1 MKRILRRLLLVLVS
15 FGLIAILWALVQKT
29 QSIDTTAIQ
38 QVNSQLR
45 ELKQVDATWNL
56 DILRS
61 KMGINKN
68 YDQVTTPLQW
78 LQKNQPIL
86 MAAVN
91 QADASGIKQA
101 ADELR
106 AAINDKINLVDR
118 FKMQNALLKNSLR
131 FLPTAVGQ
139 LRDQIVA
146 VTLSDA
152 SIGINNTGQ
161 TATPNAFS
169 SSLTKLEATANEMLT
184 ELLKYNLAPDEA
196 IKTRVEGLLDNLAA
210 QPSTSYPEQIQA
222 QVDMIVNHARTVL
235 KQKESEDQVLAS
247 IEQVPITA
255 RIDQLAAQ
263 FEQSFEAALKE
274 KEQWRIALIAYSAG
288 LLLLLALAM
297 LAVWRS
303 YRSLDQANAF
313 LEQRVA
319 ERTRDLSAALANLRE
334 SQLQL
339 IQSEKMASLGQMVAG
354 IAHEINTP
362 LAYVKGGLEI
372 LSARME
378 DVDALVNETSGL
390 MNLMTEEPAGDEA
403 SHEQQ
408 LAEQFATVQ
417 EISSAFV
424 ETEAISEINGLLDDG
439 LHGIGQIA
447 EIVSNL
453 KDFSRLDRAKVAEFN
468 VNEGIESTLKIARN
482 IVKHRR
488 IEQQLGAVPL
498 IMCSPSQINQ
508 VLLNLINNA
517 CQATTEET
525 GVVTIV
531 TRPTEQ
537 GLAIEVKDNGQGIH
551 PDHLSQIFDP
561 FFTTKKVGEGTGLGL
576 SIVQRIVKEHGGK
589 ITVDSVLGVGTCFT
603 VELPREYQAHR
614 EQELS
619 ELNQGGIT

>member
-1 MKRILRRLLLVLVS
+1 MKPILRWLLGVLIS
-15 FGLIAILWALVQKT
+15 LGLIAILLALVHKT
-29 QSIDTTAIQ
+29 QSIDTTLLQ

-61 KMGINKN
+61 KIGMNKN

-78 LQKNQPIL
+78 LQKNQPAL
-86 MAAVN
+86 MKAAN
-91 QADASGIKQA
+91 QANETAIQQA
-101 ADELR
+101 ADDLR
-106 AAINDKINLVDR
+106 TAINEKISLVDR

-152 SIGINNTGQ
+152 SIGVNNTGQ
-161 TATPNAFS
+161 LS
-169 SSLTKLEATANEMLT
+169 KLEVTASEMLT
-184 ELLKYNLAPDEA
+184 ELLKYNLAPDET
-196 IKTRVEGLLDNLAA
+196 IKARVAGLLEKLAEA
-210 QPSTSYPEQIQA
+210 PSSTYPEQIES
-222 QVDMIVNHARTVL
+222 QVKMIVNHAQTVL

-255 RIDQLAAQ
+255 RIDQLATQ
-263 FEQSFEAALKE
+263 FEQSFDLALQA
-274 KEQWRIALIAYSAG
+274 KEQWRMALIAYSAG

-297 LAVWRS
+297 FAVWRS

-313 LEQRVA
+313 LEQRVE
-319 ERTRDLSAALANLRE
+319 ERTRDLSTALANLRE

-372 LSARME
+372 LNARMG
-378 DVDALVNETSGL
+378 DVDALVNETSSL
-390 MNLMTEEPAGDEA
+390 MRLMTQETQEDEA
-403 SHEQQ
+403 KHEQQ
-408 LAEQFATVQ
+408 LAEQFAAVQ
-417 EISSAFV
+417 ELSSAFV
-424 ETEAISEINGLLDDG
+424 ETETVSEIKGLLGDG
-439 LHGIGQIA
+439 LHGIGQIS
-447 EIVSNL
+447 EIVGNL
-453 KDFSRLDRAKVAEFN
+453 KDFSRLDRARVAEFN
-468 VNEGIESTLKIARN
+468 VNEGIASTLKIARN
-482 IVKHRR
+482 LVKHRR
-488 IEQQLGAVPL
+488 IEQQLGEVPL
-498 IMCSPSQINQ
+498 IVCSPSQINQ

-537 GLAIEVKDNGQGIH
+537 GLAIEIRDNGHGIS
-551 PDHLSQIFDP
+551 PEHLSKIFDP

-576 SIVQRIVKEHGGK
+576 SIVQRIVNEHGGD
-589 ITVDSVLGVGTCFT
+589 IQVDSVLGAGTCFT
-603 VELPREYQAHR
+603 VNLPREYQAQS
-614 EQELS
+614 ENGLS
-619 ELNQGGIT
+619 ELNQGGTV

>member
-29 QSIDTTAIQ
+29 QSIDTSAFQ

-61 KMGINKN
+61 KMGINKS

-78 LQKNQPIL
+78 LQQNQPAL

-91 QADASGIKQA
+91 QADVNGVKQA

-106 AAINDKINLVDR
+106 ATINEKINLVDR

-131 FLPTAVGQ
+131 FLPTAVGE

-161 TATPNAFS
+161 AAPNVFS
-169 SSLTKLEATANEMLT
+169 PSLTKLEATANEMLT
-184 ELLKYNLAPDEA
+184 ELLKYNLTPDEA
-196 IKTRVEGLLDNLAA
+196 IKTRVEGLLDNLSAK
-210 QPSTSYPEQIQA
+210 PSTSYPEQIQA

-297 LAVWRS
+297 WAVWRS

-372 LSARME
+372 LSARMD
-378 DVDALVNETSGL
+378 DVDALVNETSSL
-390 MNLMTEEPAGDEA
+390 MRLMTEEPVGDEA

-408 LAEQFATVQ
+408 LAEQFAAVQ

-424 ETEAISEINGLLDDG
+424 ETEAISEINGLLGDG
-439 LHGIGQIA
+439 LHGIGQIS
-447 EIVSNL
+447 EIVGNL

-468 VNEGIESTLKIARN
+468 VNEGVESTLKIARN

-525 GVVTIV
+525 GVVTLV

-537 GLAIEVKDNGQGIH
+537 GLAIEVRDNGQGIH
-551 PDHLSQIFDP
+551 PEHLSQIFDP

-603 VELPREYQAHR
+603 VELPREYQAHQ
-614 EQELS
+614 EQVLS

>member
-1 MKRILRRLLLVLVS
+1 MKRILRRLFLVLAS
-15 FGLIAILWALVQKT
+15 LGLIAVLWALVQKT
-29 QSIDTTAIQ
+29 QSIDTSALQ

-78 LQKNQPIL
+78 LQQNQPAL
-86 MAAVN
+86 MAAVDQTEAN
-91 QADASGIKQA
+91 AIKQA

-106 AAINDKINLVDR
+106 AAINEKISLVDR

-131 FLPTAVGQ
+131 FLPTAVAQ

-161 TATPNAFS
+161 LSLPSSFS
-169 SSLTKLEATANEMLT
+169 PSLTKLEATANEMLT
-184 ELLKYNLAPDEA
+184 ELLKYNLAPDA
-196 IKTRVEGLLDNLAA
+196 TLKARVESLINNLAEK
-210 QPSTSYPEQIQA
+210 PSSSYPEPIQA

-235 KQKESEDQVLAS
+235 KQKESEDQVLTS
-247 IEQVPITA
+247 IEQIPITE

-263 FEQSFEAALKE
+263 FEHSFDTALKE
-274 KEQWRIALIAYSAG
+274 KERWRVALIAYSAS
-288 LLLLLALAM
+288 LLLLLAFAVF
-297 LAVWRS
+297 AVWRS
-303 YRSLDQANAF
+303 YRSLDQANTF
-313 LEQRVA
+313 LEQRVE

-339 IQSEKMASLGQMVAG
+339 IQSEKMASLEQMVAG

-372 LSARME
+372 LSARM
-378 DVDALVNETSGL
+378 DDLDALIKETSGL
-390 MNLMTEEPAGDEA
+390 MRLMTQEPEGDEA
-403 SHEQQ
+403 KHEQQ

-417 EISSAFV
+417 EISEAFV
-424 ETEAISEINGLLDDG
+424 ETEAISEINGLLEDG
-439 LHGIGQIA
+439 LHGIGQIS

-468 VNEGIESTLKIARN
+468 INEGVESTLKIARN

-488 IEQQLGAVPL
+488 IELQLGDVPL
-498 IMCSPSQINQ
+498 IICSPSQINQ

-525 GVVTIV
+525 GIVTII

-537 GLAIEVKDNGQGIH
+537 GLAFEVKDNGQGIH

-576 SIVQRIVKEHGGK
+576 SIVQRIVKEHGGRIK
-589 ITVDSVLGVGTCFT
+589 VDSVLGVGTCFT
-603 VELPREYQAHR
+603 VELPREYQAPQ
-614 EQELS
+614 QEFS
-619 ELNQGGIT
+619 ELNQGGSL

>member
-1 MKRILRRLLLVLVS
+1 MKRILRRLFLVLAS
-15 FGLIAILWALVQKT
+15 LGLIAVLWALVEKT
-29 QSIDTTAIQ
+29 RSIDTTALQ

-78 LQKNQPIL
+78 LQQNQPAL
-86 MAAVN
+86 MLAVN
-91 QADASGIKQA
+91 QAEESEIKQA

-106 AAINDKINLVDR
+106 VAINDKISLVDR
-118 FKMQNALLKNSLR
+118 FKMQNALLKNSLG

-161 TATPNAFS
+161 ISTPSVFS
-169 SSLTKLEATANEMLT
+169 PSLTKLEVTANEMLT
-184 ELLKYNLAPDEA
+184 ELLKYNLAPDETL
-196 IKTRVEGLLDNLAA
+196 KMRVDGLLNSLAEE
-210 QPSTSYPEQIQA
+210 PSMKYPDQIQA
-222 QVDMIVNHARTVL
+222 QVNMIVNHGRTVL
-235 KQKESEDQVLAS
+235 KQKENEDQVLAS

-255 RIDQLAAQ
+255 KIDQLASQ
-263 FEQSFEAALKE
+263 FEQSFDLALQE
-274 KEQWRIALIAYSAG
+274 KEQWRIALIAYSAS
-288 LLLLLALAM
+288 LLLLLAFAM
-297 LAVWRS
+297 FAVWRS
-303 YRSLDQANAF
+303 YRSLDQANSF
-313 LEQRVA
+313 LEQRVE
-319 ERTRDLSAALANLRE
+319 ERTRDLSTALANLRE

-372 LSARME
+372 LSTRME
-378 DVDALVNETSGL
+378 DVDALVNETSS
-390 MNLMTEEPAGDEA
+390 LMTLMTQEPVEDET

-424 ETEAISEINGLLDDG
+424 ETEAISEINGLLGDG
-439 LHGIGQIA
+439 LHGIGQIS

-453 KDFSRLDRAKVAEFN
+453 KDFSRLDRARVAEFN
-468 VNEGIESTLKIARN
+468 VNEGVESTLKIARN
-482 IVKHRR
+482 IVKHRH

-498 IMCSPSQINQ
+498 IICSPSQINQ

-531 TRPTEQ
+531 TRPTEE
-537 GLAIEVKDNGQGIH
+537 GLAIEVRDNGQGIH

-561 FFTTKKVGEGTGLGL
+561 FFTTKKLGEGTGLGL
-576 SIVQRIVKEHGGK
+576 SIVQRIVKEHGGEIK
-589 ITVDSVLGVGTCFT
+589 VDSVLGVGTCFT
-603 VELPREYQAHR
+603 VLLPREYQNI
-614 EQELS
+614 EQGLNG
-619 ELNQGGIT
+619 LNQGETT

>member
-1 MKRILRRLLLVLVS
+1 MKRILRRLFLVLAS
-15 FGLIAILWALVQKT
+15 LGLIAVLWALVEKT
-29 QSIDTTAIQ
+29 RSIDTTALQ

-78 LQKNQPIL
+78 LQQNQPAL
-86 MAAVN
+86 MLAVN
-91 QADASGIKQA
+91 QAEESEIKQA

-106 AAINDKINLVDR
+106 VAINDKISLVDR
-118 FKMQNALLKNSLR
+118 FKMQNALLKNSLG

-161 TATPNAFS
+161 ISTPSVFS
-169 SSLTKLEATANEMLT
+169 PSLTKLEVTANEMLT
-184 ELLKYNLAPDEA
+184 ELLKYNLAPDETL
-196 IKTRVEGLLDNLAA
+196 KTRVDGLLNSLAEE
-210 QPSTSYPEQIQA
+210 PSMKYPDQIQA
-222 QVDMIVNHARTVL
+222 QVNMIVNHGRTVL
-235 KQKESEDQVLAS
+235 KQKENEDQVLAS

-255 RIDQLAAQ
+255 KIDQLASQ
-263 FEQSFEAALKE
+263 FEQSFDLALQE
-274 KEQWRIALIAYSAG
+274 KEQWRIALIAYSAS
-288 LLLLLALAM
+288 LLLLLAFAM
-297 LAVWRS
+297 FAVWRS

-313 LEQRVA
+313 LEQRVE
-319 ERTRDLSAALANLRE
+319 ERTRDLSTALANLRE

-372 LSARME
+372 LSTRME
-378 DVDALVNETSGL
+378 DVDALVNETSS
-390 MNLMTEEPAGDEA
+390 LMTLMTQEPVEDET

-424 ETEAISEINGLLDDG
+424 ETEAISEINGLLGDG
-439 LHGIGQIA
+439 LHGIGQIS

-453 KDFSRLDRAKVAEFN
+453 KDFSRLDRARVAEFN
-468 VNEGIESTLKIARN
+468 VNEGVESTLKIARN
-482 IVKHRR
+482 IVKHRH

-498 IMCSPSQINQ
+498 IICSPSQINQ

-531 TRPTEQ
+531 TRPTEE
-537 GLAIEVKDNGQGIH
+537 GLAIEVRDNGQGIH

-561 FFTTKKVGEGTGLGL
+561 FFTTKKLGEGTGLGL
-576 SIVQRIVKEHGGK
+576 SIVQRIVKEHGGEIK
-589 ITVDSVLGVGTCFT
+589 VDSVLGVGTCFT
-603 VELPREYQAHR
+603 VLLPREYQNI
-614 EQELS
+614 EQGLNG
-619 ELNQGGIT
+619 LNQGETT

>member
-1 MKRILRRLLLVLVS
+1 MKRILRRLFLVLAS
-15 FGLIAILWALVQKT
+15 LGLIAVLWALVQKT
-29 QSIDTTAIQ
+29 QSIDTSALQ

-78 LQKNQPIL
+78 LQQNQPAL
-86 MAAVN
+86 MAAVDQTEAN
-91 QADASGIKQA
+91 AIKQA

-106 AAINDKINLVDR
+106 AAINEKISLVDR

-131 FLPTAVGQ
+131 FLPTAVAQ

-161 TATPNAFS
+161 LSLPSSFS
-169 SSLTKLEATANEMLT
+169 PSLTKLEATANEMLT
-184 ELLKYNLAPDEA
+184 ELLKYNLAPDA
-196 IKTRVEGLLDNLAA
+196 TLKARVESLINNLAEK
-210 QPSTSYPEQIQA
+210 PSSSYPEPIQA

-235 KQKESEDQVLAS
+235 KQKESEDQVLTS
-247 IEQVPITA
+247 IEQIPITE

-263 FEQSFEAALKE
+263 FEHSFDTALKE
-274 KEQWRIALIAYSAG
+274 KERWRVALIAYSAS
-288 LLLLLALAM
+288 LLLLLAFAVF
-297 LAVWRS
+297 AVWRS
-303 YRSLDQANAF
+303 YRSLDQANTF
-313 LEQRVA
+313 LEQRVE

-378 DVDALVNETSGL
+378 DLDALAKETSGL
-390 MNLMTEEPAGDEA
+390 MHLMTQEPEGDEA
-403 SHEQQ
+403 KHEQQ

-417 EISSAFV
+417 EISEAFV
-424 ETEAISEINGLLDDG
+424 ETEAISEINGLLEDG
-439 LHGIGQIA
+439 LHGIGQIS

-468 VNEGIESTLKIARN
+468 VNEGVESTLKIARN

-488 IEQQLGAVPL
+488 IELQLGDVPL
-498 IMCSPSQINQ
+498 IICSPSQINQ

-525 GVVTIV
+525 GIVTII

-537 GLAIEVKDNGQGIH
+537 GLALEVKDNGQGIH

-576 SIVQRIVKEHGGK
+576 SIVQRIVKEHGGRIK
-589 ITVDSVLGVGTCFT
+589 VDSVLGVGTCFT
-603 VELPREYQAHR
+603 VELPREYQAPQ
-614 EQELS
+614 QEFS
-619 ELNQGGIT
+619 ELNQGGSL

>member
-1 MKRILRRLLLVLVS
+1 MKRILRRLFLVLAS
-15 FGLIAILWALVQKT
+15 LGLITVLWALVQKT
-29 QSIDTTAIQ
+29 QSIDTSVLQ

-78 LQKNQPIL
+78 LQQNQPAL
-86 MAAVN
+86 MAAVDQTEAN
-91 QADASGIKQA
+91 AIKQA

-106 AAINDKINLVDR
+106 AAINEKISLVDR

-131 FLPTAVGQ
+131 FLPTAVAQ

-161 TATPNAFS
+161 LSLPSSFS
-169 SSLTKLEATANEMLT
+169 PSLTKLEATANEMLT
-184 ELLKYNLAPDEA
+184 ELLKYNLAPDA
-196 IKTRVEGLLDNLAA
+196 TLKARVESLINNLAEK
-210 QPSTSYPEQIQA
+210 PSSSYPEPIQA

-235 KQKESEDQVLAS
+235 KQKESEDQVLTS
-247 IEQVPITA
+247 IEQIPITE

-263 FEQSFEAALKE
+263 FEHSFDTALKE
-274 KEQWRIALIAYSAG
+274 KERWRIALIAYSAS
-288 LLLLLALAM
+288 LLLLLAFAVF
-297 LAVWRS
+297 AVWRS
-303 YRSLDQANAF
+303 YRSLDQANTF
-313 LEQRVA
+313 LEQRVE

-378 DVDALVNETSGL
+378 DLDALVKETSGL
-390 MNLMTEEPAGDEA
+390 MQLMTQEPVGDEA
-403 SHEQQ
+403 DHEQQ

-417 EISSAFV
+417 EISEAFV
-424 ETEAISEINGLLDDG
+424 ETEAISEINGLLEDG
-439 LHGIGQIA
+439 LHGIGQIS

-468 VNEGIESTLKIARN
+468 VNEGVESTLKIARN

-488 IEQQLGAVPL
+488 IELQLGDVPL
-498 IMCSPSQINQ
+498 IICSPSQINQ

-525 GVVTIV
+525 GIVTII

-537 GLAIEVKDNGQGIH
+537 GLALEVKDNGQGIH

-576 SIVQRIVKEHGGK
+576 SIVQRIVKEHGGRIK
-589 ITVDSVLGVGTCFT
+589 VDSVLGVGTCFT
-603 VELPREYQAHR
+603 VELPREYQAPQ
-614 EQELS
+614 QEFS
-619 ELNQGGIT
+619 ELNQGGSL

>member
-1 MKRILRRLLLVLVS
+1 MKRILRRLFLVLAS
-15 FGLIAILWALVQKT
+15 LGLIAVLWALVQKT
-29 QSIDTTAIQ
+29 QSIDTSALQ

-78 LQKNQPIL
+78 LQQNQPAL
-86 MAAVN
+86 MAAVDQTEAN
-91 QADASGIKQA
+91 AIKQA

-106 AAINDKINLVDR
+106 AAINEKISLVDR

-131 FLPTAVGQ
+131 FLPTAVAQ

-161 TATPNAFS
+161 LSLPSSFS
-169 SSLTKLEATANEMLT
+169 PSLTKLEATANEMLT
-184 ELLKYNLAPDEA
+184 ELLKYNLAPDA
-196 IKTRVEGLLDNLAA
+196 TLKARVESLINNLAEK
-210 QPSTSYPEQIQA
+210 PSSSYPEPIQA

-235 KQKESEDQVLAS
+235 KQKESEDQVLTS
-247 IEQVPITA
+247 IEQIPITE

-263 FEQSFEAALKE
+263 FEHSFDTALKE
-274 KEQWRIALIAYSAG
+274 KERWRVALIAYSAS
-288 LLLLLALAM
+288 LLLLLAFAVF
-297 LAVWRS
+297 AVWRS
-303 YRSLDQANAF
+303 YRSLDQANTF
-313 LEQRVA
+313 LEQRVE

-372 LSARME
+372 LSARM
-378 DVDALVNETSGL
+378 DDLDALIKETSGL
-390 MNLMTEEPAGDEA
+390 MRLMTQEPEGDEA
-403 SHEQQ
+403 KHEQQ

-417 EISSAFV
+417 EISEAFV
-424 ETEAISEINGLLDDG
+424 ETEAISEINGLLEDG
-439 LHGIGQIA
+439 LHGIGQIS

-468 VNEGIESTLKIARN
+468 INEGVESTLKIARN

-488 IEQQLGAVPL
+488 IELQLGDVPL
-498 IMCSPSQINQ
+498 IICSPSQINQ

-525 GVVTIV
+525 GIVTII

-537 GLAIEVKDNGQGIH
+537 GLAFEVKDNGQGIH

-576 SIVQRIVKEHGGK
+576 SIVQRIVKEHGGRIK
-589 ITVDSVLGVGTCFT
+589 VDSVLGVGTCFT
-603 VELPREYQAHR
+603 VELPREYQAPQ
-614 EQELS
+614 QEFS
-619 ELNQGGIT
+619 ELNQGGSL

>member
-29 QSIDTTAIQ
+29 QSIDTSAFQ

-61 KMGINKN
+61 KMGINKS

-78 LQKNQPIL
+78 LQQNQPAL

-91 QADASGIKQA
+91 QADVNGVKQA

-106 AAINDKINLVDR
+106 ATINEKINLVDR

-131 FLPTAVGQ
+131 FLPTAVGE

-161 TATPNAFS
+161 AAPNVFS
-169 SSLTKLEATANEMLT
+169 PSLTKLEVTANEMLT
-184 ELLKYNLAPDEA
+184 ELLKYNLTPDEA
-196 IKTRVEGLLDNLAA
+196 IKTRVEGLLDNLSAK
-210 QPSTSYPEQIQA
+210 PSTSYPEQIQA

-297 LAVWRS
+297 WAVWRS

-372 LSARME
+372 LSARMD
-378 DVDALVNETSGL
+378 DVDALVNETSSL
-390 MNLMTEEPAGDEA
+390 MRLMTEEPVGDEA

-408 LAEQFATVQ
+408 LAEQFAAVQ

-424 ETEAISEINGLLDDG
+424 ETEAISEINGLLGDG
-439 LHGIGQIA
+439 LHGIGQIS
-447 EIVSNL
+447 EIVGNL

-468 VNEGIESTLKIARN
+468 VNEGVESTLKIARN

-525 GVVTIV
+525 GVVTLV

-537 GLAIEVKDNGQGIH
+537 GLAIEVRDNGQGIH
-551 PDHLSQIFDP
+551 PEHLSQIFDP

-603 VELPREYQAHR
+603 VELPREYQAHQ
-614 EQELS
+614 EQVLS

>member
-1 MKRILRRLLLVLVS
+1 MKRILRRLFLVLAS
-15 FGLIAILWALVQKT
+15 LGLIAVLWALVEKT
-29 QSIDTTAIQ
+29 RSIDTTALQ

-78 LQKNQPIL
+78 LQQNQPAL
-86 MAAVN
+86 MLAVN
-91 QADASGIKQA
+91 QAEESEIKQA

-106 AAINDKINLVDR
+106 VAINDKISLVDR
-118 FKMQNALLKNSLR
+118 FKMQNALLKNSLG

-161 TATPNAFS
+161 ISTSSVFS
-169 SSLTKLEATANEMLT
+169 PSLTKLEVTANEMLT
-184 ELLKYNLAPDEA
+184 ELLKYNLAPDETL
-196 IKTRVEGLLDNLAA
+196 KTRVDGLLNSLAEE
-210 QPSTSYPEQIQA
+210 PSMKYPDQIQA
-222 QVDMIVNHARTVL
+222 QVNMIVNHGRTVL
-235 KQKESEDQVLAS
+235 KQKENEDQVLAS

-255 RIDQLAAQ
+255 KIDQLASQ
-263 FEQSFEAALKE
+263 FEQSFDLALQE
-274 KEQWRIALIAYSAG
+274 KEQWRIALIAYSAS
-288 LLLLLALAM
+288 LLLLLAFAM
-297 LAVWRS
+297 FAVWRS

-313 LEQRVA
+313 LEQRVE
-319 ERTRDLSAALANLRE
+319 ERTRDLSTALANLRE

-372 LSARME
+372 LSTRME
-378 DVDALVNETSGL
+378 DVDALVNETSS
-390 MNLMTEEPAGDEA
+390 LMTLMTQEPVEDET

-424 ETEAISEINGLLDDG
+424 ETEAISEINGLLGDG
-439 LHGIGQIA
+439 LHGIGQIS

-453 KDFSRLDRAKVAEFN
+453 KDFSRLDRARVAEFN
-468 VNEGIESTLKIARN
+468 VNEGVESTLKIARN
-482 IVKHRR
+482 IVKHRH

-498 IMCSPSQINQ
+498 IICSPSQINQ

-531 TRPTEQ
+531 TRPTEE
-537 GLAIEVKDNGQGIH
+537 GLAIEVRDNGQGIH

-561 FFTTKKVGEGTGLGL
+561 FFTTKKLGEGTGLGL
-576 SIVQRIVKEHGGK
+576 SIVQRIVKEHGGEIK
-589 ITVDSVLGVGTCFT
+589 VDSVLGVGTCFT
-603 VELPREYQAHR
+603 VLLPREYQNI
-614 EQELS
+614 EQGLNG
-619 ELNQGGIT
+619 LNQGETT

>member
-1 MKRILRRLLLVLVS
+1 MKRILRRLFLVLAS
-15 FGLIAILWALVQKT
+15 LGLIAVLWALVQKT
-29 QSIDTTAIQ
+29 QSIDTSALQ

-78 LQKNQPIL
+78 LQQNQPAL
-86 MAAVN
+86 MAAVDQTEAN
-91 QADASGIKQA
+91 AIKQA

-106 AAINDKINLVDR
+106 AAINEKISLVDR

-131 FLPTAVGQ
+131 FLPTAVAQ

-161 TATPNAFS
+161 LSLPSSFS
-169 SSLTKLEATANEMLT
+169 PSLTKLEATANEMLT
-184 ELLKYNLAPDEA
+184 ELLKYNLAPDA
-196 IKTRVEGLLDNLAA
+196 TLKARVESLINNLAEK
-210 QPSTSYPEQIQA
+210 PSSSYPEPIQA

-235 KQKESEDQVLAS
+235 KQKESEDQVLTS
-247 IEQVPITA
+247 IEQIPITA

-263 FEQSFEAALKE
+263 FEHSFDTALKE
-274 KEQWRIALIAYSAG
+274 KERWRIALIAYSAS
-288 LLLLLALAM
+288 LLLLLAFAVF
-297 LAVWRS
+297 AVWRS
-303 YRSLDQANAF
+303 YRSLDQANTF
-313 LEQRVA
+313 LEQRVE

-378 DVDALVNETSGL
+378 DLDTLVKETSGL
-390 MNLMTEEPAGDEA
+390 MQLMTQEPEGDEA
-403 SHEQQ
+403 KHEQQ

-417 EISSAFV
+417 EISEAFI
-424 ETEAISEINGLLDDG
+424 ETEAISEINGLLEDG
-439 LHGIGQIA
+439 LHGIGQIS

-468 VNEGIESTLKIARN
+468 INEGVESTLKIARN

-488 IEQQLGAVPL
+488 IELQLGDVPL
-498 IMCSPSQINQ
+498 IICSPSQINQ

-525 GVVTIV
+525 GIVTII

-537 GLAIEVKDNGQGIH
+537 GLAFEVKDNGQGIH

-576 SIVQRIVKEHGGK
+576 SIVQRIVKEHGGRIK
-589 ITVDSVLGVGTCFT
+589 VDSVLGVGTCFT
-603 VELPREYQAHR
+603 VELPRDHQAPQ
-614 EQELS
+614 QEFS
-619 ELNQGGIT
+619 ELNQGGSL